1 MQIINKI
8 VESAS
13 VQQFIKAIEIWVP
26 GTESPEL
33 ELASASYGDLEAF
46 KNASETMR
54 FAYDEGLPGKTWST
68 GQPIVLTDF
77 SKSYFQRAEAAER
90 ARIECGLSFPVFCG
104 DFLQAVVVLFCGGG
118 ANVVGAMEVWHNT
131 TDSELELIDG
141 YYGELDRFEW
151 VSRRLSIMKG
161 RGLPGSAWEKGKPII
176 IDDIGNSNSFL
187 RASNAAKVGITTGL
201 AIPFFNIGSGVQV
214 LVFLSAKGTPIA
226 RRFEIWLPDADPDN
240 DTLRFDAGQSVVGQ
254 DLAAKYAGTSIKK
267 GEGLLGQCWLTGR
280 PTVAPIEDED
290 GNVIIVLPVID
301 QGSLNSIVSLVL

>member
-1 MQIINKI
+1 MQIVNKI

-26 GTESPEL
+26 GTGSHDL
-33 ELASASYGDLEAF
+33 ELASASYSDLEAF
-46 KNASETMR
+46 KTTSENMR

-68 GQPIVLTDF
+68 GKPIVLTDF

-131 TDSELELIDG
+131 TDSELELVDG
-141 YYGELDRFEW
+141 YYGEMERFEW
-151 VSRRLSIMKG
+151 LSRRLSIMKG
-161 RGLPGSAWEKGKPII
+161 RGLPGSAWEEGKPVI

-187 RASNAAKVGITTGL
+187 RASNAAKEGITTGL
-201 AIPFFNIGSGVQV
+201 AIPFKLDVGVQV

-226 RRFEIWLPDADPDN
+226 RRFEIWLPDADN
-240 DTLRFDAGQSVVGQ
+240 GSLHFDAGQGVAGR

-290 GNVIIVLPVID
+290 GDVIVVIPVID

>member
-1 MQIINKI
+1 MQIVNKI
-8 VESAS
+8 VDSAS
-13 VQQFIKAIEIWVP
+13 VQQFIQAIEIWVP
-26 GTESPEL
+26 GTDSHDL
-33 ELASASYGDLEAF
+33 VLASASYGDLEAF
-46 KNASETMR
+46 KTTSETMC

-68 GQPIVLTDF
+68 RQPIVLTDF

-131 TDSELELIDG
+131 TDSELELVDG
-141 YYGELDRFEW
+141 YYGEMERFEW

-161 RGLPGSAWEKGKPII
+161 RGLPGSAWEKCKPVI
-176 IDDIGNSNSFL
+176 IDDLGNSNSFL

-201 AIPFFNIGSGVQV
+201 AIPYFNMGSDVQV

-226 RRFEIWLPDADPDN
+226 RRFEIWLPDADN
-240 DTLRFDAGQSVVGQ
+240 HTLHFDAGQCIAGR
-254 DLAAKYAGTSIKK
+254 DLPAKYAGARIKK

-280 PTVAPIEDED
+280 PTVAPIDDED
-290 GNVIIVLPVID
+290 GDVIIVLPVID
-301 QGSLNSIVSLVL
+301 QGALNSIVSLVL

>member
-1 MQIINKI
+1 MQIVNEI

-13 VQQFIKAIEIWVP
+13 MQQFIKAIEIWVP
-26 GTESPEL
+26 GTDSPEL

-46 KNASETMR
+46 KTTSENMR

-118 ANVVGAMEVWHNT
+118 ANVVGAMEVWQNT
-131 TDSELELIDG
+131 TDSELELVDG
-141 YYGELDRFEW
+141 YYGDMDRFEW
-151 VSRRLSIMKG
+151 LSRRLSIMKG
-161 RGLPGSAWEKGKPII
+161 RGLPGSAWDQGKPVI

-187 RASNAAKVGITTGL
+187 RASNAAREGITTGL
-201 AIPFFNIGSGVQV
+201 AIPFKLGVGVQV

-226 RRFEIWLPDADPDN
+226 RRFEIWLPDADN
-240 DTLRFDAGQSVVGQ
+240 GSLHFDAGQCVAGR
-254 DLAAKYAGTSIKK
+254 DLATEYAGTRIER

-290 GNVIIVLPVID
+290 GDVIVVIPVID